1 MAQRIYV
8 YADWQGL
15 PATMRVGVLAADLV
29 RGKEVFSFEYDQ
41 IWLQSGFARMLDPDL
56 QLFSGPQYLNDG
68 KPNFGMFLDSSPD
81 RWGRVLM
88 RRREAIIARKEERP
102 PATLHESAFLLG
114 VYDGTRMGGLR
125 FKTNEDSDF
134 VSHTAELAAPPWVT
148 LRDLEYASLRLE
160 NEDIT
165 APEELKWL
173 NMLMAPG
180 SSLGGARP
188 KASVTDP
195 AGNLWIAKF
204 PSTSDE
210 YDIGAWEMVVWQI
223 AVNAGINMAPAQ
235 LQHFS
240 GRHHTFLT
248 RRFDRTPNTGRIHF
262 ASAMTLLGRQ
272 DGVDYHDG
280 LSYLD
285 MAGFIIQNGR
295 RVNDNLRQL
304 WTRMIFNMLVKNTD
318 DHLRN
323 HGFLLGED
331 GWDLS
336 PAYDVNPNPRGN
348 GLTLNVSEDDN
359 SLDPELALSV
369 AIHFRLKHRESEAI
383 LNRIR
388 TEITGW
394 AAIAS
399 KYGLSRREQ
408 ETIAPAFE
416 R

>member
-1 MAQRIYV
+1 
-8 YADWQGL
+8 
-15 PATMRVGVLAADLV
+15 
-29 RGKEVFSFEYDQ
+29 
-41 IWLQSGFARMLDPDL
+41 
-56 QLFSGPQYLNDG
+56 
-68 KPNFGMFLDSSPD
+68 
-81 RWGRVLM
+81 
-88 RRREAIIARKEERP
+88 
-102 PATLHESAFLLG
+102 
-114 VYDGTRMGGLR
+114 
-125 FKTNEDSDF
+125 
-134 VSHTAELAAPPWVT
+134 
-148 LRDLEYASLRLE
+148 
-160 NEDIT
+160 
-165 APEELKWL
+165 
-173 NMLMAPG
+173 MLMAPG

-359 SLDPELALSV
+359 SLDPELALSA
-369 AIHFRLKHRESEAI
+369 AIHFRLKPKESEAI

>member
-41 IWLQSGFARMLDPDL
+41 LWLQSGFARMLDPDL

-88 RRREAIIARKEERP
+88 RRREAIMARKEERQ

-125 FKTNEDSDF
+125 FKTNEDSNF
-134 VSHTAELAAPPWVT
+134 VSHAAELAAPPWVT
-148 LRDLEYASLRLE
+148 LRDLEYASLSLE

-416 R
+416 G

>member
-41 IWLQSGFARMLDPDL
+41 LWLQSGFAQMLDPDL

-88 RRREAIIARKEERP
+88 RRREAIIARKEERQ
-102 PATLHESAFLLG
+102 PAILHESAFLLG

-125 FKTNEDSDF
+125 FKTNEDSNF
-134 VSHTAELAAPPWVT
+134 VSHAAELAAPPWVT
-148 LRDLEYASLRLE
+148 LRDLEYASLCLE

-295 RVNDNLRQL
+295 QVNDNLRQL

-359 SLDPELALSV
+359 SLDPELALSA
-369 AIHFRLKHRESEAI
+369 AIHFRLKPKESEAI